1 MANSKKLSQWL
12 RNPYTGEEIE
22 ITATTESAL
31 NNKCEKKIKAWEKE
45 QEEWERQQYVVEQYQ
60 NVQQMDEGN

>member
-1 MANSKKLSQWL
+1 MANSKTLSQWL

-31 NNKCEKKIKAWEKE
+31 NIKCEKQIKIWEKD
-45 QEEWERQQYVVEQYQ
+45 QAEWERQQYVVLYCK
-60 NVQQMDEGN
+60 VAFLSLL